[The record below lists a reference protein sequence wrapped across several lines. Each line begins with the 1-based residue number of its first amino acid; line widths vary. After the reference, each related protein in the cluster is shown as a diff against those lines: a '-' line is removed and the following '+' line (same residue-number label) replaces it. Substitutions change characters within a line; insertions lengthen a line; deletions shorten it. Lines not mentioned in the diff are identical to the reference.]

1 MAAGRRRLGGV
12 IRFAGRSWE
21 DVSPELEHLFKRLWE
36 SEANGIPSGFNGTI
50 PETID
55 ATDVVGDPGSENAGW
70 AAADHTHPVDVDSLL
85 ESALAFAF
93 LGY

>member
-1 MAAGRRRLGGV
+1 MASGRRKLSGV

-21 DVSPELEHLFKRLWE
+21 DVAPELENLFKRLWE
-36 SEANGIPSGFNGTI
+36 SEANGIPSGFNGIVPDTI
-50 PETID
+50 E
-55 ATDVVGDPGSENAGW
+55 ATDLIGDPGTEGSGW
-70 AAADHTHPVDVDSLL
+70 AAANHVHPVDVDSLL